1 MSWKNK
7 MESVSPPWECSQNKF
22 GRRHVYWDHALYTKS
37 LNWLFLYSFVF
48 LSFLSTFLKKG
59 QAKTQGKCKLL
70 GHPRLKVPTV
80 PQRPAEG
87 APKTGSNFLRGSH
100 WVQIF
105 ALLPHC
111 PDHRGGGGLLVLPC
125 SCIGET
131 QWGSVK
137 FPPSLFFP
145 SWMGWKR
152 KGNGNG
158 TFTRPCCVL
167 PLDECC
173 EALWNSLSTIPLP
186 SWRLF
191 VMREGKWLGP
201 LLSSHAT
208 SATGRNGAVCGQFPV
223 IGIASSEQHV
233 TCLPLTI
240 PLVSLACGW
249 GGEVNSGNPPRLA
262 SLVTA

>member
-111 PDHRGGGGLLVLPC
+111 PDHRGGGGVFTGSSMFLHWRNTVRLCEIPPLFILSFLDGLKEEGEWQWHFHKALLC
-125 SCIGET
+125 SSIG
-131 QWGSVK
+131 WMLRGSVK
-137 FPPSLFFP
+137 LPIHHTPSFLETICHEGRKMARTTPFFTCYQCH
-145 SWMGWKR
+145 R
-152 KGNGNG
+152 KEW
-158 TFTRPCCVL
+158 CCVWAV
-167 PLDECC
+167 PCD
-173 EALWNSLSTIPLP
+173 
-186 SWRLF
+186 
-191 VMREGKWLGP
+191 
-201 LLSSHAT
+201 
-208 SATGRNGAVCGQFPV
+208 RNC
-223 IGIASSEQHV
+223 
-233 TCLPLTI
+233 
-240 PLVSLACGW
+240 
-249 GGEVNSGNPPRLA
+249 
-262 SLVTA
+262 